1 MTIFKI
7 YRKKHLEWFLYKKT
21 MLTMA
26 DKMAYKLAD
35 KKEVKFECIICDFNA
50 SDITKLNRHFY
61 TMKHKRLTDAYK
73 KEEKEEEQNY
83 IHISHNC
90 NKCGKKYNHRQSLH
104 RHKKTCQSLINAI
117 SNTEDSKNENKN
129 NSTLEN
135 CIMLLIQENKDFK
148 NMLIENQ
155 KQVTTLIPKIGNN
168 NTQNNTQN
176 NNFNINFFLN
186 EQCKD
191 AMSMNEFIDSIEISM
206 QDLIKTKDEGFASG
220 ISNIFIKGMSKL
232 SPYQRPLH
240 CTDVKRETLYVKND
254 KWEKDVTKE
263 KITDS
268 IKSVSAKQFKH
279 INNYKDANP
288 DFMQNDKK
296 REEYFNILKNTTE
309 PIENNSNKI
318 IKNICPTVHVKAN
331 AECEAIGTE

>member
-1 MTIFKI
+1 MNTKKCEKGGNQFKCEKCD
-7 YRKKHLEWFLYKKT
+7 YN
-21 MLTMA
+21 A
-26 DKMAYKLAD
+26 CDKY
-35 KKEVKFECIICDFNA
+35 N
-50 SDITKLNRHFY
+50 LNRHLLTLKHIKHVNHTKNEANEANEAKKRKNEANHIIEKNDMNEIISY
-61 TMKHKRLTDAYK
+61 GCSACERKYKHKNNLYA
-73 KEEKEEEQNY
+73 
-83 IHISHNC
+83 
-90 NKCGKKYNHRQSLH
+90 
-104 RHKKTCQSLINAI
+104 HKKKCTYINNNI
-117 SNTEDSKNENKN
+117 NNEKHKNIEIAN
-129 NSTLEN
+129 NGINNFMQNLFVQ
-135 CIMLLIQENKDFK
+135 LIQENKEFK

-168 NTQNNTQN
+168 NNNNNTINNTQN
-176 NNFNINFFLN
+176 NNKFNINVFLN

-240 CTDVKRETLYVKND
+240 CTDVKRETLYVKNE

-263 KITDS
+263 KITDA

-318 IKNICPTVHVKAN
+318 IKNICPTIYVKEN
-331 AECEAIGTE
+331 DKELIET